1 MTWFFVCLLRLR
13 VLKLRGNTCLTMFF
27 YKQKIRQKRL
37 NDFFYNYGEIN
48 FNFSFYFLSKSDS
61 EEIRVDLRF
70 SLTLGEV
77 L

>member
-1 MTWFFVCLLRLR
+1 
-13 VLKLRGNTCLTMFF
+13 MFF